1 MRWLSCWGAALP
13 ESFDTYVRRF
23 TDFYVSLTEVYPDE
37 FAPGARQRIGS
48 TFKVPGAGGLDAQ
61 TFYMRHVLELVFA
74 DPAVISD
81 LITLARYAFRGKPA
95 PRDAVSRVKA
105 ANVMETLYAATEAA
119 STLTGGIGYW
129 DEGTDLFANILTNTD
144 CALQMAGLY
153 DHATLREERGTAKS
167 ATTMD
172 QSSIDALFG

>member
-1 MRWLSCWGAALP
+1 MGAALP
-13 ESFDTYVRRF
+13 ESIDVYTRRF

-37 FAPGARQRIGS
+37 FGPEGRQRIGS

-74 DPAVISD
+74 DKDVVAD
-81 LITLARYAFRGKPA
+81 LVTLARYAYRGKPA
-95 PRDAVSRVKA
+95 PRDAAERVRS

-153 DHATLREERGTAKS
+153 DHASLRQQRGATKTT
-167 ATTMD
+167 TTMD
-172 QSSIDALFG
+172 QSSIDALFD

>member
-1 MRWLSCWGAALP
+1 MGVVLP
-13 ESFDTYVRRF
+13 ESLETYTRRF

-74 DPAVISD
+74 DRD
-81 LITLARYAFRGKPA
+81 LIADLVTLARYAFRGKPA
-95 PRDAVSRVKA
+95 PRDAVERVQA
-105 ANVMETLYAATEAA
+105 ANVMETLYVATEAA

-129 DEGTDLFANILTNTD
+129 PEGTDLFANILTNTD

-153 DHATLREERGTAKS
+153 DHATLRKERGTAKS
-167 ATTMD
+167 EKTMD